1 MRGGTMKLSLL
12 MIGCA
17 TLFVSV
23 GCSNPTFSEVENKAL
38 TNSEEVINEVP
49 PTPVEPVVKAP
60 TLVWV
65 QFPNGPVV
73 TNEDSTIVFDIVPGS
88 SPVVKVECKVD
99 GVVVPCSV
107 DGDTLIVKNPSEG
120 SHVVSIVVTDANNL
134 TDSGSVN
141 WDAFDKFQ
149 KVKLPLNIADE
160 EDQVDILVV
169 IDNSVSM
176 KDEQSN
182 MASRISNLL
191 DRVQGLDWQLGI
203 VTTDMKDAKLG
214 DGRLL
219 QFPNKEYYLT
229 SKLSLATA
237 KDHFGKTIQRQ
248 ENGHHEE
255 QGIKATYR
263 AIQRALTQKET
274 NDKYNKAFFRKKAAL
289 AVIVVSDE
297 NETGTATANTA
308 AGLASLVKSS
318 FGADKIFKF
327 HSIIVRPG
335 DKACDAIQ
343 DHSQG
348 VAYAALTKLTDGVL
362 GDICAKDYGNQLT
375 VIGQDVANTQNT
387 FQLSC
392 TPLDIDGNGV
402 QDVKVSATASIVVP
416 NFTLEKDLIVFSTP
430 PQAGKYSI
438 EYFCP
443 KK

>member
-1 MRGGTMKLSLL
+1 MRLFKSVVSITVLL
-12 MIGCA
+12 MM
-17 TLFVSV
+17 SV
-23 GCSNPTFSEVENKAL
+23 GCSKPTFSELQSKGIPE
-38 TNSEEVINEVP
+38 TNEVINEVP
-49 PTPVEPVVKAP
+49 PTPETPVHRPP

-65 QFPNGPVV
+65 QFPNGPVT
-73 TNEDSTIVFDIVPGS
+73 TNEDSTVVFDVIPGT
-88 SPVVKVECKVD
+88 SPITNIQCKVD

-120 SHVVSIVVTDANNL
+120 SHVVEIVVTDANDL

-169 IDNSVSM
+169 MDNSGSM

-182 MASRISNLL
+182 MAERISNLL
-191 DRVQGLDWQLGI
+191 DRVQGLDWQIGI

-219 QFPNKEYYLT
+219 QFPNGNYYLT
-229 SKLSLATA
+229 SKLTLATA
-237 KDHFGKTIQRQ
+237 KAHFGKTIQRK

-263 AIQRALTQKET
+263 AIQRAMNPKET
-274 NDKYNKAFFRKKAAL
+274 NDKFNKSFFRPKAAL

-297 NETGTATANTA
+297 NETGSKTENTA
-308 AGLASLVKSS
+308 AGMAALVKSS

-335 DKACDAIQ
+335 DKACDALP
-343 DHSQG
+343 DHAQG
-348 VAYAALTKLTDGVL
+348 VTYAALTKLTDGVL
-362 GDICAKDYGNQLT
+362 GDVCAKDYGNQLT

-387 FQLSC
+387 FSLTC
-392 TPLDIDGNGV
+392 IPLDVDGDGIK
-402 QDVKVSATASIVVP
+402 DVKVTSSTITKIP
-416 NFTLEKDLIVFSTP
+416 NFTIDKDMIVFSTP
-430 PQAGKYSI
+430 PPAGKYTVD
-438 EYFCP
+438 YFCP

>member
-1 MRGGTMKLSLL
+1 MNLL
-12 MIGCA
+12 KS
-17 TLFVSV
+17 VSALAV
-23 GCSNPTFSEVENKAL
+23 LVMVAGCSKPTFSELQTNKL
-38 TNSEEVINEVP
+38 TDSDEVINDVP
-49 PTPVEPVVKAP
+49 PTPEIPNPKAP

-65 QFPNGPVV
+65 QFPNGPV
-73 TNEDSTIVFDIVPGS
+73 TTSEDSTIVFDVIPGS
-88 SPVVKVECKVD
+88 SPVTHIECKVD
-99 GVVVPCSV
+99 GVVVPCSI
-107 DGDTLIVKNPSEG
+107 DGDTLVVKNPSEG
-120 SHVVSIVVTDANNL
+120 AHIVDIVVTDANDL
-134 TDSGSVN
+134 QDSGSVN
-141 WDAFDKFQ
+141 WEAFDKFQ
-149 KVKLPLNIADE
+149 KVKLPLSIADE

-182 MASRISNLL
+182 MADRISNLL

-214 DGRLL
+214 DGRML
-219 QFPNKEYYLT
+219 QFPNGEYLLS

-237 KDHFGKTIQRQ
+237 KSHFGKTIQRK

-263 AIQRALTQKET
+263 AIQRAMSPKET
-274 NDKYNKAFFRKKAAL
+274 NDKFNKAFFRKKAAL
-289 AVIVVSDE
+289 AVIVVTDE
-297 NETGTATANTA
+297 NETGTKPENTA
-308 AGLASLVKSS
+308 SGLAKLVTTS

-327 HSIIVRPG
+327 HSIIVKPG

-348 VAYAALTKLTDGVL
+348 TAYAAVTQLTGGVL

-387 FQLSC
+387 FQLTC
-392 TPLDIDGNGV
+392 VPLDVDNNGV
-402 QDVKVSATASIVVP
+402 QDIKVVASSSVVVP
-416 NFTLEKDLIVFSTP
+416 NFTLDKDMIVFSTP
-430 PQAGKYSI
+430 PPAGKYAI

>member
-1 MRGGTMKLSLL
+1 MTFLKSVLSISVLL
-12 MIGCA
+12 MM
-17 TLFVSV
+17 SV
-23 GCSNPTFSEVENKAL
+23 ACSKPSFSELKTTPLHE
-38 TNSEEVINEVP
+38 SEEVINDVP
-49 PTPVEPVVKAP
+49 VTPEIPTPTAP

-65 QFPNGPVV
+65 QFPNGPVT
-73 TNEDSTIVFDIVPGS
+73 TNEDSTIVFDVIPGS
-88 SPVVKVECKVD
+88 SPVVQIVCKVD
-99 GVVVPCSV
+99 GVVVPCSK
-107 DGDTLIVKNPSEG
+107 DGDTLVVQNPSEG
-120 SHVVSIVVTDANNL
+120 SHLVEIVITDANQL

-160 EDQVDILVV
+160 KDQVDILVV

-182 MASRISNLL
+182 MADRISNLL

-214 DGRLL
+214 DGRML
-219 QFPNKEYYLT
+219 QFPNGEYYLT

-237 KDHFGKTIQRQ
+237 KSHFGKTIQRK

-263 AIQRALTQKET
+263 AIQRAMNPKET
-274 NDKYNKAFFRKKAAL
+274 NDKFNKAFFRKKAAL
-289 AVIVVSDE
+289 AVIVVTDE
-297 NETGTATANTA
+297 NETGSKTENTA
-308 AGLASLVKSS
+308 AGLSALVKTS
-318 FGADKIFKF
+318 FGAEKIFKF

-335 DKACDAIQ
+335 DKACDAIA

-348 VAYAALTKLTDGVL
+348 VAYAAVTKLTNGVL

-375 VIGQDVANTQNT
+375 VIGQNVANTQNT
-387 FQLSC
+387 FQLTC
-392 TPLDIDGNGV
+392 EPLDIDSNGV
-402 QDVKVSATASIVVP
+402 QDVKVTSSTAAVVP
-416 NFTLEKDLIVFSTP
+416 NFTLEKDKIVFSTP
-430 PQAGKYSI
+430 PQAGKYTV